1 MVDCGS
7 HEAKTCAD
15 CPQGNGPSWC
25 NGQCMWSNGECID
38 IGITT
43 GIFFTCVDPMPRFN
57 LTHSFEIL

>member
-43 GIFFTCVDPMPRFN
+43 GKDNFFLVQEIFQLVSPPC
-57 LTHSFEIL
+57 FE